1 MPFLSKILIAG
12 NDLAIVMLCAH
23 LSNEMFLVSSC
34 VATTGADRRA
44 ATCSSL
50 GCSAPRRFKAV
61 VHDLGEGEAGE
72 EVWHGSV
79 SQNTSCLS

>member
-1 MPFLSKILIAG
+1 
-12 NDLAIVMLCAH
+12 
-23 LSNEMFLVSSC
+23 MFLVSSC

-50 GCSAPRRFKAV
+50 GCSAPRRLKAV
-61 VHDLGEGEAGE
+61 VHGLVGGEVGE
-72 EVWHGSV
+72 EEGHGSV